1 MGTLFQDLA
10 AQFNQAFIE
19 ADRWQR
25 YLSGIGIS
33 FTVTLGALIIGIIL
47 GVLVAIIR
55 TLHDQQKGT
64 DRSVLLSVANKF
76 CVYTTVI
83 RGTPMMVQLL
93 IMGFVIF
100 KSSRNLVG
108 VAILSLGINSGAY
121 TAEIIRS
128 GIMSI
133 DPGQMEAG
141 RSLGMDYITV
151 MKDIIIPQAIKNIL
165 PALGNE
171 LITLFKDTSLVTV
184 IGLTDLTKAAQQIQ
198 AKTYQAFMP
207 YIGIAIMYLVVVM
220 ILTKLLGILERRLRE
235 SDRR

>member
-64 DRSVLLSVANKF
+64 DHSVLLSVANKF
-76 CVYTTVI
+76 CEFYTTVI

-151 MKDIIIPQAIKNIL
+151 MKDIIIPQAI
-165 PALGNE
+165 NE

>member
-1 MGTLFQDLA
+1 MGALFSDLA
-10 AQFNQAFIE
+10 AQFHQAFIE

-25 YLSGIGIS
+25 YLDGIGVS
-33 FTVTLGALIIGIIL
+33 FTVTIGALVIGIIL
-47 GVLVAIIR
+47 GVLVAVVR
-55 TLHDQQKGT
+55 TLHDQQKP
-64 DRSVLLSVANKF
+64 SEQNALLSILNSIGQ
-76 CVYTTVI
+76 VYTTVI

-133 DPGQMEAG
+133 V
-141 RSLGMDYITV
+141 TV

-207 YIGIAIMYLVVVM
+207 YIGIALMYLVVVM
-220 ILTKLLGILERRLRE
+220 ILTKLLGILERRMRE
-235 SDRR
+235 SDRH

>member
-1 MGTLFQDLA
+1 MGALFSDLA
-10 AQFNQAFIE
+10 AQFHQAFIE

-25 YLSGIGIS
+25 YLDGIGVS
-33 FTVTLGALIIGIIL
+33 FTVTIGALVIGIIL
-47 GVLVAIIR
+47 GVLVAVVR
-55 TLHDQQKGT
+55 TLHDQQKP
-64 DRSVLLSVANKF
+64 SEQNALLSILNSIGQ
-76 CVYTTVI
+76 VYTTVI

-128 GIMSI
+128 GIM
-133 DPGQMEAG
+133 

-207 YIGIAIMYLVVVM
+207 YIGIALMYLVVVM
-220 ILTKLLGILERRLRE
+220 ILTKLLGILERRMRE
-235 SDRR
+235 SDRH